1 MDGFLE
7 WLAGVINSI
16 NDFLTW
22 YFNETPLFEDTLD
35 TAYAVMVYTVQNSVP
50 LIGEYI
56 EYITEYFRGVGV

>member
-35 TAYAVMVYTVQNSVP
+35 SLYDVVVHTTQQMIP

-56 EYITEYFRGVGV
+56 EYISEYIKGASL